1 MLTIRLLGAGQA
13 SYLGQP
19 LIGFPAQQP
28 YLLLCYLLLFRHH
41 PHSRERLAAVFWG
54 DCTTAM
60 SRKCL
65 RNALWRL
72 RHELQL
78 AGAPVDT
85 YIAADGEYVSFLGAS
100 PYWLDIEA
108 FESPAA
114 SFRGLAGHALQP
126 EQAQALQ
133 DADALYAGDLLEG
146 VYEDWCLQERERLRL
161 LHINTLNKL
170 MDYHTMH
177 KVYEAGLACGNA
189 ILALDST
196 REGVH
201 QRMMHLYWLS
211 GDRCAAL
218 GQYHR
223 CTQILRE
230 ELGVAPMEQTRRMYE
245 QMKTGRYPPVD
256 RPPIADASRFAF
268 DGAGDATQSRVSYA
282 LEKLRRLEAMVRE
295 LSLELAAIEDLVSS
309 GVPELRSA

>member
-28 YLLLCYLLLFRHH
+28 YLLLCYLLLYRHH

-78 AGAPVDT
+78 AGTPVDS
-85 YIAADGEYVSFLGAS
+85 YVGADGEYVSFLSSS
-100 PYWLDIEA
+100 PYWLDVEA
-108 FESPAA
+108 FESPIGMY
-114 SFRGLAGHALQP
+114 RELAGHTLQP
-126 EQAQALQ
+126 KQAQELQ
-133 DADALYAGDLLEG
+133 AADALYAGDLLEG

-161 LHINTLNKL
+161 LHISTLSKL
-170 MDYHTMH
+170 MDYHTAH
-177 KVYEAGLACGNA
+177 GEYEAGLACGNA
-189 ILALDST
+189 ILVFDST

-201 QRMMHLYWLS
+201 QRLMHLYWLLD
-211 GDRCAAL
+211 DRCAAL

-230 ELGVAPMEQTRRMYE
+230 ELGVTPMEQTRQLYE
-245 QMKTGRYPPVD
+245 QMKAGHYRPVD
-256 RPPIADASRFAF
+256 KLRLANVSQSTLDSV
-268 DGAGDATQSRVSYA
+268 GDATQSRVCHA
-282 LEKLRRLEAMVRE
+282 LERLRRLEVLVRE
-295 LSLELAAIEDLVSS
+295 LSLELAAIEDLVGA
-309 GVPELRSA
+309 GVPDFRSA